1 MRNII
6 IVLLLTLGATS
17 MIKAQS
23 TELKKTINSADDK
36 FEFHDYYGAA
46 KLYLEAYEQDS
57 ANTTVNFRLG
67 VCKYEM
73 KEYKNA
79 ERYFIKS
86 SSAVSLEIFRYKAA
100 IAHAGKKFKKAI
112 NYYNAYKIING
123 KKDLTNE
130 EVNYLI
136 SKSIYAQNVIKS
148 PRNVSIINIGSNI
161 NSKHDEYVPLI
172 SADEEIMIY
181 TSRNPKSTGGLLD
194 PNGRFFEDIYSSTNI
209 GNVWQKPTQL
219 RQGINTNTNDA
230 SAGLSAD
237 GNLLFIFRTN
247 EDLISG
253 DLYESRMGLDDW
265 EDPVKM
271 SSNINSSDI
280 EASASIVPNERI
292 LYFSSNREGGFGGK
306 DIYKVE
312 RLPNGDWGKVQNL
325 GPTINTA
332 NDEDAPFIHSDGK
345 TLYFSST
352 GHQNMGGY
360 DIFKTELNESDEW
373 SNPENLGY
381 PINSVTDDIF
391 FVLAADGKSGYYSS
405 SREGGYGG
413 QDIYKVLL
421 KDEYEK
427 LTVLKGVV
435 YADNEES
442 PLSAKITL
450 IEVESASIQ
459 GIYKSK
465 DGTGKFIMLVEPGK
479 TYNYVIQS
487 DGYHPKT
494 DELLFDIK
502 STEVIKFNLE
512 PKN

>member
-209 GNVWQKPTQL
+209 GNCHFHLGNYKKALEYYNIGLKAVQILNL
-219 RQGINTNTNDA
+219 R
-230 SAGLSAD
+230 S
-237 GNLLFIFRTN
+237 
-247 EDLISG
+247 
-253 DLYESRMGLDDW
+253 
-265 EDPVKM
+265 
-271 SSNINSSDI
+271 
-280 EASASIVPNERI
+280 
-292 LYFSSNREGGFGGK
+292 
-306 DIYKVE
+306 
-312 RLPNGDWGKVQNL
+312 
-325 GPTINTA
+325 
-332 NDEDAPFIHSDGK
+332 
-345 TLYFSST
+345 
-352 GHQNMGGY
+352 
-360 DIFKTELNESDEW
+360 
-373 SNPENLGY
+373 
-381 PINSVTDDIF
+381 
-391 FVLAADGKSGYYSS
+391 
-405 SREGGYGG
+405 
-413 QDIYKVLL
+413 
-421 KDEYEK
+421 
-427 LTVLKGVV
+427 
-435 YADNEES
+435 
-442 PLSAKITL
+442 KI
-450 IEVESASIQ
+450 
-459 GIYKSK
+459 
-465 DGTGKFIMLVEPGK
+465 
-479 TYNYVIQS
+479 
-487 DGYHPKT
+487 
-494 DELLFDIK
+494 
-502 STEVIKFNLE
+502 
-512 PKN
+512 